1 MAAEVVAG
9 YIPGRLLLLTMR
21 GRRPAPI
28 DLSDD
33 EVRALTRI
41 IRRHTAPQSLA
52 RRARIILRMH
62 DGVGNTAIARESGL
76 SVRTVEM
83 WRARWR
89 AAQAARRDA
98 ETEHLDALV
107 ERDLTD
113 SPRSGAPPTFTAEQI
128 AQIIALGLRP
138 PEDFDRPV
146 THWTPRELADEA
158 VKQGIVVAISERT
171 VGRFLK

>member
-1 MAAEVVAG
+1 
-9 YIPGRLLLLTMR
+9 MR

-28 DLSDD
+28 DLTDA
-33 EVRALTRI
+33 EVRALARI
-41 IRRHTAPQSLA
+41 TRRHTAPQSLA

-62 DGVGNTAIARESGL
+62 DGAGNTAIARESGL

-83 WRARWR
+83 WRSRWR
-89 AAQAARRDA
+89 ATQAARRDA
-98 ETEHLDALV
+98 DAEHIEALV
-107 ERDLTD
+107 ERDLAD
-113 SPRSGAPPTFTAEQI
+113 APRSGAPPTFTAEQV

-138 PEDFDRPV
+138 PEDVDRPV

-158 VKQGIVVAISERT
+158 VKQGIVAVISERT